1 MRTEKKASTAVT
13 MHGPAIYRIH
23 VRGRLDTSYTDRIG
37 GMQISES
44 RGADGTSESILVG
57 RLVDQAA
64 LSGILTFLYDLHLPV
79 VSVKCVSTEDY

>member
-1 MRTEKKASTAVT
+1 
-13 MHGPAIYRIH
+13 
-23 VRGRLDTSYTDRIG
+23 
-37 GMQISES
+37 MQISES